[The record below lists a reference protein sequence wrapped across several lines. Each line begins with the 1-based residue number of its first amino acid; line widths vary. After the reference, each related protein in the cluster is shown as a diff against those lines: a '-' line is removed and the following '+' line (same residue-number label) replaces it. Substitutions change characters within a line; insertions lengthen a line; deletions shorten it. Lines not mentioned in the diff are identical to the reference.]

1 MAERWCD
8 GMQTEG
14 ERVAGNRNSRRIT
27 IYMESTLVGILS
39 GLIIVL
45 YRLAIVSLQD
55 ARTALM
61 PAITGSWVTIA
72 LWLLIAA
79 GLGLLTAFMVRG
91 APNIKGSGIPQV
103 KAFLMRRINFRWH
116 RELPFKFAGGTLAL
130 GAGMSL
136 GREGPSIQLGA
147 LVGTAVGQLSRRE
160 DDTRFLV
167 TAGAAAGIS
176 AAFNAPLAGVLFCI
190 EELHRNVSPTMLT
203 SALIASFCANIVV
216 LLSFGT
222 APVFGITLVQV
233 LPVQLY
239 FSTILFI
246 GVLTGILGSLFN
258 TGLLHLQTAYRRLI
272 PHESIRIV
280 SAFVIAAAVS
290 MMLPAITGGG
300 DHLIASLVRAEF
312 PVAMLVFILLLKLI
326 FTLVSYGSGA
336 PGGIFLPMLAL
347 GAVAGAI
354 AQAVFQSLGITTGY
368 LNNFMLLGMVGF
380 FTAVVRAPITGA
392 VLITEMAGSFAHF
405 PAFILVSVISSFVA
419 IAMKSR
425 PIYDSLLA
433 RIAPGCQDD
442 ERSRPVTLR
451 IPLSEGS
458 VLDSMERVCALLPE
472 GCILTAI
479 ERGEEELYP
488 GQNLALHPG
497 DVLHVVVELGKAHR
511 LKEQLL
517 TLGQPSADSVD
528 GD

>member
-1 MAERWCD
+1 MHAK
-8 GMQTEG
+8 GIL
-14 ERVAGNRNSRRIT
+14 VAGNPINGRIM

-55 ARTALM
+55 ARTALL

-79 GLGLLTAFMVRG
+79 GLGLLTALMVRG
-91 APNIKGSGIPQV
+91 APYIKGSGIPQV
-103 KAFLMRRINFRWH
+103 KAFLMRRINFRWQ

-130 GAGMSL
+130 ATGMSL

-147 LVGTAVGQLSRRE
+147 LVGTAVCQISRR
-160 DDTRFLV
+160 DDDARFLV

-203 SALIASFCANIVV
+203 SALISSFCANIVV
-216 LLSFGT
+216 LLSFGA

-258 TGLLHLQTAYRRLI
+258 AGLLHLQTAYQRLI
-272 PHESIRIV
+272 PNETMRIV
-280 SAFVIAAAVS
+280 SAFVVAAAVS
-290 MMLPAITGGG
+290 TVVPPITGGG
-300 DHLIASLVRAEF
+300 DRLIASLVRTEF
-312 PVAMLVFILLLKLI
+312 PTAMLVLLLLLKFV
-326 FTLVSYGSGA
+326 FTLVSYGSGT

-347 GAVAGAI
+347 GAIAGAL
-354 AQAVFQSLGITTGY
+354 AQALFQSLGITTGY
-368 LNNFMLLGMVGF
+368 LNNFILLGMVGF

-405 PAFILVSVISSFVA
+405 PAFILVSVMASFVA
-419 IAMKSR
+419 TAMKSR
-425 PIYDSLLA
+425 PVYDSLLA
-433 RIAPGCQDD
+433 RITPGCQDD
-442 ERSRPVTLR
+442 DRLRPVTLR

-458 VLDSMERVCALLPE
+458 VLESMERVRTLLPE
-472 GCILTAI
+472 GCILTAV

-497 DVLHVVVELGKAHR
+497 DVMHVVVELGKAQR

-517 TLGQPSADSVD
+517 ALGQPSADSVD